1 MRIVARNRLAVEHL
15 RTTINGRRLEVTPDW
30 LEVDGK
36 RYVDR
41 IGSGTLIGLE
51 L

>member
-1 MRIVARNRLAVEHL
+1 
-15 RTTINGRRLEVTPDW
+15 VTPDW
-30 LEVDGK
+30 LQIDGK
-36 RYVDR
+36 RHVDR